1 MIWRQCTWR
10 TSFPAVTRWFLTKS
24 LAHSGENIRTSWHR
38 ESTQNLL
45 PSRASSGLTNRKCSS
60 FNASNTSDMLENF
73 KWNKLLYMCLV
84 KNTNKKQLSRKQKK
98 THWSCFTG
106 RYSMSGDFCVD
117 LIFAFFASP
126 FISQIIKL
134 YSVLFS

>member
-1 MIWRQCTWR
+1 MKKLWFEDTTWR

-60 FNASNTSDMLENF
+60 FKASNTSDMLKNF
-73 KWNKLLYMCLV
+73 KWNKLLYLCLV
-84 KNTNKKQLSRKQKK
+84 KIQTKNIFSRKKKK
-98 THWSCFTG
+98 THQSCFTG
-106 RYSMSGDFCVD
+106 RYSMSGDLCDD
-117 LIFAFFASP
+117 LIFAFFASSYK
-126 FISQIIKL
+126 SQIID
-134 YSVLFS
+134 YA